1 MKCVIKERKYSSIR
15 VTYLTKDLIEK
26 MAFEPRLE
34 GGERFRQWLSE
45 HASQRN
51 QPAAAERKGRM

>member
-1 MKCVIKERKYSSIR
+1 MCDQRKKYSSIW

-26 MAFEPRLE
+26 MAFEHRLE

-45 HASQRN
+45 HAAQKN
-51 QPAAAERKGRM
+51 QSVAAAGEGRM

>member
-1 MKCVIKERKYSSIR
+1 MCDQKKKHSSIW

-26 MAFEPRLE
+26 VAFEHRLE

-45 HASQRN
+45 HAGQRN
-51 QPAAAERKGRM
+51 QPVAAVREGRM